1 MADKVL
7 VTGVSGFIAKH
18 IALQLLQKGY
28 DVRGTIRS
36 LNKAFQVKKTLEDAG
51 ADVSRLS
58 FVAAD
63 LTSDEGWD
71 EAAKDCDGVMH
82 VASPFPVSQPR
93 GRDALTPAAR
103 GGAMRVL
110 KAATKASRIVMTSS
124 VAAMAYRPD
133 RPPVATIGE
142 DDWTDPDWKALSPYI
157 ISKTAA
163 EKAAWDAAVIGGFK
177 HRLTIVNPS
186 LVLGPPLD
194 DDIGASL
201 DLVRFFM
208 TGAYPA
214 IPPVSFPVVDV
225 RDVAALHV
233 AALENPETG
242 GRRLIASADTL
253 SLKAVADIL
262 REAFPDRA
270 KKIPSAV
277 LPAWLV
283 RTAALFDRNL
293 ASVVPD
299 LGVAPRAQTDYVTGL
314 TEIRFRPAKE
324 AVIEAATALERL
336 NVI

>member
-18 IALQLLQKGY
+18 AALQLLQKGY
-28 DVRGTIRS
+28 EVRGTVRS
-36 LNKAFQVKKTLEDAG
+36 LSKAFQVKKTLEDAG

-71 EAAKDCDGVMH
+71 EAAEGCGGVMH

-93 GRDALTPAAR
+93 DRDALTPAAR
-103 GGAMRVL
+103 DGALRVL
-110 KAATKASRIVMTSS
+110 KAAEKAGRIVMTSS
-124 VAAMAYRPD
+124 MAAMVYHPN
-133 RPPVATIGE
+133 RPPVVRIGE
-142 DDWTDPDWKALSPYI
+142 DDWTDLEWRALSPYI
-157 ISKTAA
+157 VSKTAA

-177 HRLTIVNPS
+177 HRLTVVNPS

-201 DLVRFFM
+201 DLIKFFM

-214 IPPVSFPVVDV
+214 IPPVSFPIVDV
-225 RDVAALHV
+225 RDAAALHV
-233 AALENPETG
+233 AALETPEAG

-253 SLKAVADIL
+253 SLKGVADIL

-270 KKIPSAV
+270 KKIPSKT
-277 LPAWLV
+277 LPSWLV
-283 RTAALFDRNL
+283 RALALFDRNL

-299 LGVAPRAQTDYVTGL
+299 LGVAPQAETDYVTAL
-314 TEIRFRPAKE
+314 TDVRFRPAKE
-324 AVIEAATALERL
+324 AVIEAGAALERL